1 MRRER
6 EKSEKRA
13 PKIRDSNLPLKKN
26 LNYNYRFHFLIIL
39 GSVSSELFFKFF
51 YYFDFIQIMTTI
63 KIRLKFI

>member
-39 GSVSSELFFKFF
+39 GSVSSELLNFFN
-51 YYFDFIQIMTTI
+51 IQIMRTI